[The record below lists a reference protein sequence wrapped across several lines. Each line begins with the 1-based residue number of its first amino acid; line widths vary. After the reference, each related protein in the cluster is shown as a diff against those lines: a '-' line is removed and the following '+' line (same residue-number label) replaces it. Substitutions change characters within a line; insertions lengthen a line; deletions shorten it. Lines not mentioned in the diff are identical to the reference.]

1 MAKIERRIKS
11 AFTNA
16 VPDVMDSVLKRC
28 AEAKGQVT
36 DMTNMTN
43 KSQIIEVKS
52 RRRPLIRI
60 AAVVAAILLLT
71 VTVTAAVSLS
81 GLQSVEDA
89 KIAVLNHAVM
99 NCGDED
105 DRDDLAALILSGM
118 DCDSTAELA
127 FSGVR
132 PVYKMRTTVG
142 GFIISSTVD
151 AKTLVILDSK
161 LEYEEELM
169 ERAIEQQRSKPKVDS
184 EGNPYP
190 EYPSYLASL
199 QPIYILRDH
208 YGLIYPELAHYKAG
222 NLYTCDYADNG
233 KDYVVVACVDGYR
246 YELTLDGETL
256 EELDSS
262 VTELEN
268 FEGERVL
275 HEKVDGYIS
284 MVDAVKIVGEEIG
297 VDLWKE
303 AADKSG
309 DTLLKSLGVQHMEN
323 ATLWHKDYDGFFA
336 YVVVYYGNYTYE
348 YNLDAVNGEVLN
360 MDRRLNS
367 DIVMDKCAEYFGVR
381 SSKLRAFQVS
391 YSGSNATTAV
401 AKFTLKTDG
410 VAYKVTFDNETCE
423 ILSVEKDNQSEK
435 EDLGFRNIYTLST
448 EAPEGMISEAEAAAI
463 ALEHFE
469 SNITQARE
477 YFRFTLDGTVYRM
490 SWGKQ
495 TFCNLDFPVI
505 NYTCDVDAKTG
516 KILKSTPT
524 LKHADL
530 SDTSGFIGKEEAIE
544 LAKQHDENGNAVI
557 EKITGVELGEM
568 CVSASDSEL
577 TYTAV
582 YQVHFDYKGREDQI
596 WFYAVDA
603 VTGEVYTALGNGLY
617 K

>member
-1 MAKIERRIKS
+1 MAKIERRIKN
-11 AFTNA
+11 AFSNA
-16 VPDVMDSVLKRC
+16 VPNVLDSVLEKC
-28 AEAKGQVT
+28 AEEKGQVT
-36 DMTNMTN
+36 EMTNTTN
-43 KSQIIEVKS
+43 ITEIK
-52 RRRPLIRI
+52 RRRPILKI
-60 AAVVAAILLLT
+60 AALAAAAVALLT
-71 VTVTAAVSLS
+71 VTVTAAISLN
-81 GLQSVEDA
+81 GLQSEEDA
-89 KIAVLNHAVM
+89 KIAVLNYMVM
-99 NCGDED
+99 NCEDED
-105 DRDDLAALILSGM
+105 DADDLIALILSGM

-127 FSGVR
+127 FSGAR
-132 PVYKMRTTVG
+132 AVYKMRTTVG
-142 GFIISSTVD
+142 GYIISSTVD
-151 AKTLVILDSK
+151 AKTLVVLDSK
-161 LEYEEELM
+161 MEYDDELM
-169 ERAIEQQRSKPKVDS
+169 VKALEQQRAKPKVDS

-199 QPIYILRDH
+199 QPKYILRDH
-208 YGLIYPELAHYKAG
+208 YGLYYSEIVDKKRYIIEYC
-222 NLYTCDYADNG
+222 NYADNG
-233 KDYVVVACVDGYR
+233 KDYDVAVDADGYR

-256 EELDSS
+256 EVLDGS

-268 FEGERVL
+268 YEGERVL

-284 MVDAVKIVGEEIG
+284 MVDAVKIVGEDMGI
-297 VDLWKE
+297 DLWKE
-303 AADKSG
+303 AADESG
-309 DTLLKSLGVQHMEN
+309 DTLLKSLGVQHMEDVP
-323 ATLWHKDYDGFFA
+323 WVKDYEGLIA
-336 YVVVYYGNYTYE
+336 NVVVYYGNYTYE
-348 YNLDAVNGEVLN
+348 YNLNAVNGEVLN

-381 SSKLRAFQVS
+381 SNKLMSFRVS
-391 YSGSNATTAV
+391 YGVPNEEATAV
-401 AKFTLKTDG
+401 ARFTLKTDG

-469 SNITQARE
+469 KNITQARE
-477 YFRFTLDGTVYRM
+477 YFRFTFDGTVYHI
-490 SWGKQ
+490 SWGQ
-495 TFCNLDFPVI
+495 YTFSNLDFPVI

-516 KILKSTPT
+516 AIVKSTPA
-524 LKHADL
+524 LNHADL
-530 SDTSGFIGKEEAIE
+530 SDTSGFIGKEKATE
-544 LAKQHDENGNAVI
+544 LAKQCDENGDAVI

-582 YQVHFDYKGREDQI
+582 YQVHFDYKGKEDQI

>member
-28 AEAKGQVT
+28 AESKGQVT
-36 DMTNMTN
+36 DMANMTN

-60 AAVVAAILLLT
+60 AAVVAAVLLLT

-132 PVYKMRTTVG
+132 PVYKMRTTIG
-142 GFIISSTVD
+142 GFIIDSTVD
-151 AKTLVILDSK
+151 AKTLVVLDSK

-169 ERAIEQQRSKPKVDS
+169 ERAIAEQNAKPKVDS

-190 EYPSYLASL
+190 EYPSYLASM
-199 QPIYILRDH
+199 QPKYILRDY
-208 YGLIYPELAHYKAG
+208 YGLLDTEVKKQPVQSWCEYDESREHYLA
-222 NLYTCDYADNG
+222 YTDC
-233 KDYVVVACVDGYR
+233 DGYR
-246 YELTLDGETL
+246 YVAEIDIETL
-256 EELDSS
+256 EIISTT
-262 VTELEN
+262 VTELEGYV
-268 FEGERVL
+268 GERVL

-284 MVDAVKIVGEEIG
+284 MVDAVKIVGEDMG

-323 ATLWHKDYDGFFA
+323 VSWVKDYEGLIA

-348 YNLDAVNGEVLN
+348 YNLNAVNGEVLN

-381 SSKLRAFQVS
+381 SNKLMAFQVS

-435 EDLGFRNIYTLST
+435 EYLGFRNIYTLST
-448 EAPEGMISEAEAAAI
+448 EAPKGMISEAEAAAI

-469 SNITQARE
+469 SNITQALE
-477 YFRFTLDGTVYRM
+477 DFRFALDGTVYRI
-490 SWGKQ
+490 SWGKY
-495 TFCNLDFPVI
+495 TFSNLEFPVI

-530 SDTSGFIGKEEAIE
+530 SDTSGFIGKEKAIE

-603 VTGEVYTALGNGLY
+603 VTGEVYTTLGNGLY